1 MKKLTILCDADDT
14 IINLLPRW
22 LAEINQTYGKAV
34 RKEDIQN
41 WDITKAYP
49 GLTAYEVLKPLY
61 RADFWDTV
69 TPIEGCGY
77 YLERLIKDG
86 HDLSIVTA
94 SNLETSGAKTAKL
107 LKLFPFLR
115 QEQIIF
121 TQNKQAMF
129 GDILIDDGVYNL
141 IGGSYRKILFHQP
154 GNAAFREKEYGI
166 TRVYSWEEAY
176 EQIKDFVA

>member
-22 LAEINQTYGKAV
+22 LAEINRMYGRTV
-34 RKEDIQN
+34 SKEDVHD

-49 GLTAYEVLKPLY
+49 GLTTDEVLKPLY
-61 RADFWDTV
+61 QEGFWNSV
-69 TPIEGCGY
+69 APIKGSRY
-77 YLERLIKDG
+77 YLERLTEDG
-86 HDLSIVTA
+86 HDISIVTA

-107 LKLFPFLR
+107 IKLFPFIGR
-115 QEQIIF
+115 EQIIF

-129 GDILIDDGVYNL
+129 GDILIDDGVHNL

>member
-1 MKKLTILCDADDT
+1 MKKFTILCDADDT

-34 RKEDIQN
+34 RKEEIQN
-41 WDITKAYP
+41 WDTTKAFP
-49 GLTAYEVLKPLY
+49 GLTADEVLKPLY

-69 TPIEGCGY
+69 TPIKGSGY

-94 SNLETSGAKTAKL
+94 SNLETSGEKTAKL

-115 QEQIIF
+115 KEQIIF
-121 TQNKQAMF
+121 TQNKQAVP
-129 GDILIDDGVYNL
+129 GDVLIDDGVHNL
-141 IGGSYRKILFHQP
+141 IGGNYRKLLFHQP
-154 GNAAFREKEYGI
+154 GNAAFREGEHGI
-166 TRVYSWEEAY
+166 TRVYSWKEIY
-176 EQIKDFVA
+176 ERIKNLAT

>member
-22 LAEINQTYGKAV
+22 LAEINRMYGRTV
-34 RKEDIQN
+34 SKEDVHD

-49 GLTAYEVLKPLY
+49 GLTTDEVLKPLY
-61 RADFWDTV
+61 QEWFWESV
-69 TPIEGCGY
+69 APVEGSGY

-86 HDLSIVTA
+86 HNISIVTA
-94 SNLETSGAKTAKL
+94 SNLETSGAKTARL
-107 LKLFPFLR
+107 LKLFLFLR

-121 TQNKQAMF
+121 TQIKHAVP
-129 GDILIDDGVYNL
+129 GDVLIDDGVHNL

-154 GNAAFREKEYGI
+154 GNAAFCEREHGI
-166 TRVYSWEEAY
+166 TRVYSWKEAY
-176 EQIKDFVA
+176 KQIKDFVT

>member
-22 LAEINQTYGKAV
+22 LAEVNQMYGKTV
-34 RKEDIQN
+34 CKEDIQS

-49 GLTAYEVLKPLY
+49 GLTADEVLNPLY

-69 TPIEGCGY
+69 TPIKGSGY

-86 HDLSIVTA
+86 HNLSIVTA

-107 LKLFPFLR
+107 LKLFPFLGR
-115 QEQIIF
+115 EQIIF
-121 TQNKQAMF
+121 TQNKQAVP
-129 GDILIDDGVYNL
+129 GDVLIDDGVHNL
-141 IGGSYRKILFHQP
+141 IGGNYRKLLFHQP
-154 GNAAFREKEYGI
+154 GNAAFREGEHGI
-166 TRVYSWEEAY
+166 TRVYSWKEIY
-176 EQIKDFVA
+176 ERIKNLAA

>member
-22 LAEINQTYGKAV
+22 LAEVNQMYGKTV
-34 RKEDIQN
+34 CKEDIQS

-49 GLTAYEVLKPLY
+49 GLTADEVLNPLY

-69 TPIEGCGY
+69 TPIKGSGY

-86 HDLSIVTA
+86 HNLSIVTA

-107 LKLFPFLR
+107 LKLFPFLGR
-115 QEQIIF
+115 EQIIF
-121 TQNKQAMF
+121 TQNKQAVP
-129 GDILIDDGVYNL
+129 GDILIDDGVHNL

-154 GNAAFREKEYGI
+154 GNAAFHEKEYGI
-166 TRVYSWEEAY
+166 SRVYSWEEIY
-176 EQIKDFVA
+176 ERIRYLAA